1 MADPIRFHISLNVTD
16 LNRSIAFFHTL
27 FGIEPAKA
35 RPDYAKFEPAD
46 PPLVLSLEPAREVG
60 RGGALNHLGFR
71 LPDARALVA
80 MQERLEGAGLRTRRE
95 EGVECC
101 YARQTKF
108 WTHDPDGNLWEV
120 YTYEGDID
128 HRGAGQAEEVVRGTA
143 VTASEPVVWEHRMND
158 PIPARIPLADGEVDE
173 VRLRGT
179 LNLSLTDD
187 LRRAVIAE
195 AVRVLKP
202 GGRLFVHVLTGERA
216 VDNPD
221 LPGPAGAVRA
231 VPFESD
237 PVTLL
242 EDGGLTEVRML
253 KFDSKP
259 CFIRGGVGMRELQLE
274 GLAPP
279 RTTGGEVEVMYKG
292 PFREVRDDQGR
303 VYPRGR
309 RVTVSAAAAD
319 RFRGGDLSAEFVV
332 FQPQP
337 NRAEVV
343 TACGNWG
350 KEKRIA
356 PSKPGKGTQRS

>member
-1 MADPIRFHISLNVTD
+1 MGDPIRFHLSLNVTD
-16 LNRSIAFFHTL
+16 LTRSVAFFCTL
-27 FGIEPAKA
+27 FGVEPAKV

-71 LPDARALVA
+71 LPDARSLVA
-80 MQERLEGAGLRTRRE
+80 MQERLERAGLRTRRE

-108 WTHDPDGNLWEV
+108 WAHDPDGTLWEV
-120 YTYEGDID
+120 YTFEGDID
-128 HRGAGQAEEVVRGTA
+128 HRGAGQAEGVVRGA
-143 VTASEPVVWEHRMND
+143 AAAAPEPLVWEHRMSA
-158 PIPARIPLADGEVDE
+158 PVPARIPLADGEADE

-179 LNLSLTDD
+179 LNLPLAEEQ
-187 LRRAVIAE
+187 RRAVIAE

-202 GGRLFVHVLTGERA
+202 GGRVFVHVLTGERP
-216 VDNPD
+216 VENPN

-242 EDGGLTEVRML
+242 EDAGLTGVRML
-253 KFDSKP
+253 KFDSRP
-259 CFIRGGVGMRELQLE
+259 CFVRGGVGMRELQLE
-274 GLAPP
+274 GFAPP

-309 RVTVSAAAAD
+309 RVCVSTAAAD
-319 RFRGGDLSAEFVV
+319 LLRAGELSAQFVV
-332 FQPQP
+332 FQPQTHRP
-337 NRAEVV
+337 DVV
-343 TACGNWG
+343 TACGN
-350 KEKRIA
+350 
-356 PSKPGKGTQRS
+356 